1 MMAKLGDNIIE
12 WWHRDFGINFIKG
25 LTSAPFIGIIDI

>member
-12 WWHRDFGINFIKG
+12 WLLKVFGINFIKG